1 MSNVLQ
7 QIAALHR
14 EKRAALD
21 KQRVEK
27 KMILAR
33 KQAYF
38 KDSGIPEMWEA
49 VKDIKVVN
57 PAPESIEG
65 FSVQLKDLLDA
76 EDIEVLTQSGISLY
90 GKKAQQPTWYVSLN
104 NLNDTPVYVYSGG
117 ARHLSIKADQ
127 ADAKKKFQNSFV
139 RFLARLITPQILLD
153 LDIDLSA
160 PVPEKKITRKFLQV
174 ANDE

>member
-14 EKRAALD
+14 EKRAKLD
-21 KQRVEK
+21 ETRIEK
-27 KMILAR
+27 KKILAR

-57 PAPESIEG
+57 PAPQVIEG
-65 FSVQLKDLLDA
+65 FSVQLKDLFIA
-76 EDIEVLTQSGISLY
+76 EDIEVLRNAGISLY
-90 GKKAQQPTWYVSLN
+90 GKEEQEHTWYVALDD
-104 NLNDTPVYVYSGG
+104 LKDTPVYMCMGG
-117 ARHLSIKADQ
+117 PRNLSFKADQ
-127 ADAKKKFQNSFV
+127 PDAKKKFQESFV
-139 RFLARLITPQILLD
+139 RFLSRLITPQILLD

-160 PVPEKKITRKFLQV
+160 PAPEKKVTRKFLQV
-174 ANDE
+174 ATNE